1 MSEIKS
7 ISEYLSY
14 DEIIEKAVERI
25 EIGLSDFCKYKS
37 TSVFKKLLGL
47 YSPKKDENI
56 PEEYKL
62 NADKGDMVALCIATG
77 IAQKVSE
84 TLISFC
90 HQSGN
95 FAYMVLTNPKSF
107 THCIAYLVSKV
118 VYDKKNNKGNASIS
132 DVETYENAIKFFI
145 PEGSLSFQLNLEI
158 PEFQVKPI
166 SSFEAANLQ
175 LDYRDYQ
182 YKAEEELAKEA
193 EKKAKREEEKK
204 LAAQKK
210 KESEEKKKVREQLK
224 KEKEAFEKAQQSI
237 LPADATVVTE
247 KSKAVPKSKA
257 KSKTPILSMPQP
269 EPVQQLTLFV

>member
-14 DEIIEKAVERI
+14 DEIIEKAVEKI

-77 IAQKVSE
+77 FAQKVGE

-90 HQSGN
+90 RQSGN
-95 FAYMVLTNPKSF
+95 FAYKVLTNPKSF

-118 VYDKKNNKGNASIS
+118 VYDQKNSKGNASIS

-145 PEGSLSFQLNLEI
+145 PEGSLSLQLNLDI

-166 SSFEAANLQ
+166 SSFEVANLQ
-175 LDYRDYQ
+175 LDYRNYQ
-182 YKAEEELAKEA
+182 DKAEEEIAKEA
-193 EKKAKREEEKK
+193 EKKAKREKEKK

-237 LPADATVVTE
+237 LPADTTVVTE
-247 KSKAVPKSKA
+247 KPKDIPPKKA